1 MEKKTGKES
10 TTLQSK
16 EERPEEMRSLDK
28 LAQELG
34 FKRVDPPKT
43 VTIMFKK

>member
-10 TTLQSK
+10 TTLQLKDEHSEK
-16 EERPEEMRSLDK
+16 MKSLDAM
-28 LAQELG
+28 LDRLG
-34 FKRVDPPKT
+34 IKEVEPSKT